1 MGGLLND
8 IDPLLLAKLTHEP
21 QSVLSLCAYF
31 RCDRRVLQKAR
42 EALEEDY
49 PVLSSQEGYWIAED
63 ASAYFRVLEND
74 QKQLKASARRYSK
87 RRKAMWRYFPEFQP
101 TLFQI
106 DEVA

>member
-1 MGGLLND
+1 MIDLALLS
-8 IDPLLLAKLTHEP
+8 ALTTTP
-21 QSVLSLCAYF
+21 QSTDELRDLLSCT
-31 RCDRRVLQKAR
+31 RRDVQKAR
-42 EALEEDY
+42 ERLEEDY

-63 ASAYFRVLEND
+63 ASAYFAVLAND

-87 RRKAMWRYFPEFQP
+87 RRKAMWRYFPDFQP